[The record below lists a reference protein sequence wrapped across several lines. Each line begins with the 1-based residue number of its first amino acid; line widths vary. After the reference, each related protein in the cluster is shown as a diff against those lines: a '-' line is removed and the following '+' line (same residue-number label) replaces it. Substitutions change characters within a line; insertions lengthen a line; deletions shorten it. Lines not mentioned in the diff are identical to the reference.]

1 MLSLCLMLT
10 SFFNVLQCVTSV
22 PAVQNQVLVS
32 ASLVE
37 KLSDLNIK
45 NNEYKEENKFSIA
58 NIQSK
63 LQTMSF
69 GKWSNWFSQFFMWNG
84 MIEMVLSAVPMFS
97 NIFKTDL
104 SKDLLPLLMKDDNL
118 ERLVSKFTG
127 KNVSTDESNISSPST
142 SGNLWTILIIIL
154 IFNVIMILVVVNYR
168 KTYSSLLENTKKISR
183 KKSRKTKQTSLNKSL
198 WRLIPQ

>member
-1 MLSLCLMLT
+1 MLT

-97 NIFKTDL
+97 NILKTDL

-142 SGNLWTILIIIL
+142 SGNLWTTLIIIL